1 MEANREQFLWVEK
14 YRPHRIDDCIL
25 PDEMKKT
32 FKEFVAQGQ
41 IPNMLLCGGAGMG
54 KTTVARALCE
64 ELGCDYTIING
75 SLDRNIDILR
85 NEIRSFASTVSF
97 AGKTKVVI
105 LDEADYLNPQSTQ
118 PALRGFIE
126 EFSKNCRFIF
136 TCNYKNKI
144 IPALHSRTTV
154 VEFKLAKSDRPRL
167 AAAFFN
173 RVTEILETE
182 KINCPN
188 PKVQAKLI
196 EKYFPDYRRTLNE
209 LQRYSTSGVIDEGI
223 LVNLADVNTKELV
236 DALRDK
242 DFKKMRQWVVN
253 NLDNDPGVIFRKLYD
268 SLTEQVKTVPQL
280 VLLIADYQYKAA
292 FVADA
297 EINLVAC
304 LTEIMAAVEFK

>member
-196 EKYFPDYRRTLNE
+196 EKHFPDYRRTLNE
-209 LQRYSTSGVIDEGI
+209 LQRYSSSGVIDEGI

-236 DALRDK
+236 DALREK

-268 SLTEQVKTVPQL
+268 SLTEHVKTVPQL

>member
-25 PDEMKKT
+25 PDDMKKT

-97 AGKTKVVI
+97 AGKTKIVI

-182 KINCPN
+182 KITCPN

-196 EKYFPDYRRTLNE
+196 EKHFPDYRRILNE
-209 LQRYSTSGVIDEGI
+209 LQRYSSSGVIDEGI

-236 DALRDK
+236 DALKEK